1 VDRQYNKRNPPIDY
15 TGTMKNKRIE
25 ISNLSYNESKK
36 YDWQPIEKMN
46 RNGNIS
52 WSQKYKCRKT
62 GLLGIRRGT
71 FGLI

>member
-1 VDRQYNKRNPPIDY
+1 
-15 TGTMKNKRIE
+15 MKNKRIE